1 MESDQPSNK
10 IQPGVQSRNRFG
22 RKTKDAKAGLVK
34 SHSNLMSAD
43 KQSEHDVLQQD
54 QNLVNVK
61 PSAAFNI
68 KHPKKGKRHH
78 SKKSNES
85 QEENDPI
92 EM

>member
-1 MESDQPSNK
+1 
-10 IQPGVQSRNRFG
+10 
-22 RKTKDAKAGLVK
+22 
-34 SHSNLMSAD
+34 MSAD